1 MNRNRIEALIY
12 SGRTARRFT
21 QDTPILPD
29 VWIEYAVHPGEPK
42 HLLLTPW
49 QGPGHLHTT
58 PGHLSVVVRRRLK
71 AERGGAAPAPTPARR
86 GSKPA
91 AAPAQR
97 PVQVAYNNS
106 TVLVEMTFDEL
117 IRVVLPLSEWW
128 HTRIFE
134 AGLQER
140 IADLRDLSKD
150 KKFLRALDEPGLLL
164 PRRKESRPQASS
176 PAQTRTGS
184 DSDAKYQLPPDLLWM
199 IRIIGS
205 VALADRA
212 ARKDR
217 KLPRD
222 WPPQRADDEDPSPA
236 LLEHLGEVVRVV
248 ADLFEGIVL
257 EKSDC
262 SGREEDSG
270 EPSTDVRVH
279 SVSLNRPAATTL
291 SDSRMAVKADAAVQ
305 LFNIS
310 CKELSWAVVDSGID
324 ARHPAFRAR
333 DKGGNAFADPFVDG
347 TNRTRITATYDFT
360 LIHYLL
366 SADEDVESPPNKDLR
381 GRLDEIRRRVEAA
394 KKPGATKADKVF
406 LDQYERL
413 KRSLLKG
420 QAIEWTLLLPFIT
433 VPQVDIATYRPPTN
447 EHGTHVAGIIGAD
460 WRTTD
465 TGDASYEAPADTA
478 VTGIA
483 RDINLYDFRVLDE
496 KGRGDEFNVIA
507 ALQFLRYLKAQKDY
521 MALHGV
527 NLSLSIRH
535 DVANY
540 ACGCTPVC
548 DECERLVGSGI
559 VVVAAAGNDGYK
571 QLLLAKGE
579 TLDSFHSISITDPGN
594 AEHVITVGATHRLMP
609 HTYGVSYFSSRGPT
623 GDGRAKPDLVAPG
636 EKITAPAP
644 DGTLLTLDGTSM
656 AAPHVSGAV
665 ALLIARH
672 RELAGQPTRIKQ
684 ILRESAT
691 DLGRDRYFQGSGMVD
706 ILRAIQS
713 V

>member
-1 MNRNRIEALIY
+1 MKRNRIETLIY
-12 SGRTARRFT
+12 SGRTSRRFT

-29 VWIEYAVHPGEPK
+29 VWIEYAVRPGEAK
-42 HLLLTPW
+42 RLLLTPW
-49 QGPGHLHTT
+49 QGPGRFHTT
-58 PGHLSVVVRRRLK
+58 PGLLSIVVRQRLR
-71 AERGGAAPAPTPARR
+71 AERSRA
-86 GSKPA
+86 A
-91 AAPAQR
+91 AAPKRRRRSKPTSEAQR
-97 PVQVAYNNS
+97 APVQVAYNNS
-106 TVLVEMTFDEL
+106 TVLVDMTFDEL
-117 IRVVLPLSEWW
+117 IRVVLPLSDWW
-128 HTRIFE
+128 HTRVVE
-134 AGLQER
+134 DGHQEKFAR
-140 IADLRDLSKD
+140 LRTLADD
-150 KKFLRALDEPGLLL
+150 KKFLKTLDEPSVLL
-164 PRRKESRPQASS
+164 PRRKVQKSASAPGATGGVDS
-176 PAQTRTGS
+176 TSHDNHQWPAH
-184 DSDAKYQLPPDLLWM
+184 LLWM

-205 VALADRA
+205 IALANRA
-212 ARKDR
+212 ELDHR
-217 KLPRD
+217 KLPD
-222 WPPQRADDEDPSPA
+222 EWPPLREDGGEPPPEMLA
-236 LLEHLGEVVRVV
+236 HLREVVLAV
-248 ADLFEGIVL
+248 ADLFDGIDTETTSVTGH
-257 EKSDC
+257 D
-262 SGREEDSG
+262 EDMAG
-270 EPSTDVRVH
+270 VPDEVHVH

-291 SDSRMAVKADAAVQ
+291 RDSRMAVKADAADK
-305 LFNIS
+305 LFTIS
-310 CKELSWAVVDSGID
+310 CRELSWVVVDSGID

-333 DKGGNAFADPFVDG
+333 DKDGKAFAEPFG
-347 TNRTRITATYDFT
+347 GGANHTRITATYDFT
-360 LIHYLL
+360 LIQYLL
-366 SADEDVESPPNKDLR
+366 SADDAVDLPANKELR
-381 GRLDEIRRRVEAA
+381 GRLDEIHRRIDAGRR
-394 KKPGATKADKVF
+394 PKASKTDKHF
-406 LDQYERL
+406 LEEYERL

-420 QAIEWTLLLPFIT
+420 RAIDWTLLLPFIT
-433 VPQVDIATYRPPTN
+433 VPQVNAASYQPPTN

-465 TGDASYEAPADTA
+465 TDDTVYEPTTSD

-496 KGRGDEFNVIA
+496 QGHGDEFNVIA
-507 ALQFLRYLKAQKDY
+507 ALQFLRFLKAQKDY

-571 QLLLAKGE
+571 QFLTAKGD

-594 AEHVITVGATHRLMP
+594 AEGVITVGSTHRLMP

-644 DGTLLTLDGTSM
+644 DGTMLTLDGTSM

-672 RELAGQPTRIKQ
+672 RELSGQPARIKK
-684 ILRESAT
+684 ILRETAT
-691 DLGRDRYFQGSGMVD
+691 DLGRERYFQGSGMVD
-706 ILRAIQS
+706 VLRAIQS